1 MSPNRIYW
9 GLGTLAICLL
19 VGGAVRAQD
28 YEVRGMQWFEPADV
42 RPYDNW
48 AAPRTGF
55 FCDFDGIYWYLSAP
69 KKTSIGDPTL
79 TPTVF
84 WNTAAPVT
92 EQNSLDTGRFRA
104 TWKQGD
110 RIDFGFSGE
119 HYGFLIGTIEL
130 NQQTEHIAA
139 DSAYIVFN
147 DPPPGG
153 SSTQTNLAAN
163 WGTVAVPNYLESPTL
178 FDHVSVVNIAKL
190 AGVEAMFTYRPAQ
203 LEGGGSIEW
212 MAGGRYMEFDDTF
225 SIDAVG
231 GVLDETTVQNAV
243 QNRIAGPQVG
253 VRLSMPFGRV
263 GISTEARFMAGL
275 NTETVRQF
283 GTLASNIDIAGLPGT
298 AGRLSTTSPFP
309 FLMSPFGYQHS
320 AQFSEFVPAVE
331 LRAEAHARLTN
342 LISVKGGFTGMWMNG
357 VGRAA
362 DMVDYTVS
370 TLNGAPMGIT
380 TSNVPHANQQNLL
393 VYGFNI
399 GLELNR

>member
-1 MSPNRIYW
+1 
-9 GLGTLAICLL
+9 
-19 VGGAVRAQD
+19 
-28 YEVRGMQWFEPADV
+28 
-42 RPYDNW
+42 
-48 AAPRTGF
+48 
-55 FCDFDGIYWYLSAP
+55 
-69 KKTSIGDPTL
+69 
-79 TPTVF
+79 
-84 WNTAAPVT
+84 
-92 EQNSLDTGRFRA
+92 
-104 TWKQGD
+104 
-110 RIDFGFSGE
+110 
-119 HYGFLIGTIEL
+119 
-130 NQQTEHIAA
+130 
-139 DSAYIVFN
+139 
-147 DPPPGG
+147 
-153 SSTQTNLAAN
+153 
-163 WGTVAVPNYLESPTL
+163 
-178 FDHVSVVNIAKL
+178 
-190 AGVEAMFTYRPAQ
+190 
-203 LEGGGSIEW
+203 
-212 MAGGRYMEFDDTF
+212 MEFDDTF